1 MGFTVVNDTYNG
13 VNLDVMDEQDPRHSI
28 YIMAMGSD
36 LLEVSES

>member
-13 VNLDVMDEQDPRHSI
+13 EILDVMGEQDPRHSI
-28 YIMAMGSD
+28 HIIAMGSD